1 MGNANGTST
10 KEFVLVGFS
19 EAPSLQRLLF
29 AVFLLVYVI
38 TVIGNLAIIL
48 TYQSSAELRTPMYF
62 FLANFSFLEIC
73 YISTTVPRLLSSL
86 LLQDKSISF
95 LGCVA
100 QMFCFLLLGGT
111 ECYMLA
117 AMAYDRYNAVCHPLL
132 YGVIMNR
139 RTCLGLIFVSWASGA
154 VNSFIHTALTFTLSF
169 CGANAIDHFFC
180 DIPPLLDLACSPTET
195 NEIVLL
201 VACGC
206 VIVSAFLLTIA
217 SYGLIVSAILHIKS
231 SSGRKKAFSTCASHL
246 IVVTMFYGSAIF
258 MYFRPKSSYSMGRD
272 RLIAALY
279 AFIAPLLNPFIYSL
293 RNNDVKAAAKKTLCR
308 TFLVQRY

>member
-1 MGNANGTST
+1 MRNMSETLME
-10 KEFVLVGFS
+10 EFILVGFS
-19 EAPSLQRLLF
+19 EAPTLQHFLF
-29 AVFLLVYVI
+29 SVFLFIYII
-38 TVIGNLAIIL
+38 TVIGNLSIIL
-48 TYQSSAELRTPMYF
+48 AYRFSSGLHTPMYF

-73 YISTTVPRLLSSL
+73 YISTTVPKLLSSL
-86 LLQDKSISF
+86 LLGNKSISF

-117 AMAYDRYNAVCHPLL
+117 AMAYDRYNAICHPLL
-132 YGVIMNR
+132 YGVVMNK
-139 RTCLGLIFVSWASGA
+139 RTCLGLIAVSWISGA
-154 VNSFIHTALTFTLSF
+154 INSLTHVVLTFTLSF
-169 CGANAIDHFFC
+169 CGAKTINHFFC
-180 DIPPLLDLACSPTET
+180 DIPPLLDMACSATEI

-206 VIVSAFLLTIA
+206 VIVSAFLLTIT
-217 SYGLIVSAILHIKS
+217 SYVHIISAVLNIKS
-231 SSGRKKAFSTCASHL
+231 TSGRKKAFSTCASHL

-258 MYFRPKSSYSMGRD
+258 MYFRPKSSYSMNKD

-293 RNNDVKAAAKKTLCR
+293 RNNDVKVAVKKILCIV
-308 TFLVQRY
+308 FLVQR